1 MPYSFAANIAWSFA
15 MVDFIIP
22 VTFNHIFARALI
34 QNENE
39 LHTMHLISIKTLY
52 RLMRLEVKMRYAYV
66 LTSVKPKISVKTL
79 YRRLM
84 RLVVKMMYH
93 V

>member
-1 MPYSFAANIAWSFA
+1 
-15 MVDFIIP
+15 MVDLITP
-22 VTFNHIFARALI
+22 VTFNHAFARALI

-66 LTSVKPKISVKTL
+66 LISVSPKISVKTL
-79 YRRLM
+79 YVSC
-84 RLVVKMMYH
+84 VVSN
-93 V
+93 VGIACAGGWWS